1 MEFLCYNGRCI
12 LKDDFGLTIDNR
24 SFRYGDGLFE
34 SIKHSAG
41 KPLLFSLHIKRLL
54 KGMSVLC
61 LKQDAKFESE
71 NLLQNIQDLVKVNR
85 VRNSCRIRLSVF
97 RESGGFYAP
106 DKMDAS
112 YIMECMPMSANNI
125 KETGISMGVY
135 PDIPKAINFLSS
147 LKTSNSLIFVMA
159 GIYKNNNNLGDAVL
173 MNEKGNVVETI
184 SSNIF
189 LVKNNTIS
197 TPLLSEGCVEGVQ
210 REYVIEKA
218 KMNGTIIAEKEI
230 TLEEL
235 KSADEV
241 FLTNAIQGISWVRKL
256 EEKIYSNKKTM
267 SLIDIINQA

>member
-12 LKDDFGLTIDNR
+12 SNDDFRLDIDNR

-34 SIKHSAG
+34 SIKYSAG

-61 LKQDAKFESE
+61 LKHDAKFESE
-71 NLLQNIQDLVKVNR
+71 NLLRNIQELVTVNKIK
-85 VRNSCRIRLSVF
+85 NSCRIRLSVF

-106 DKMDAS
+106 DKMIAS
-112 YIMECMPMSANNI
+112 YILECMPMKAYNI
-125 KETGISMGVY
+125 KEEGISMGIY
-135 PDIPKAINFLSS
+135 PDIPKAINFLSN

-159 GIYKNNNNLGDAVL
+159 GIYKNRNELDDAVL

-189 LVKNNTIS
+189 LVKDNEFF
-197 TPLLSEGCVEGVQ
+197 TPMLSEGCVEGVQ
-210 REYVIEKA
+210 REYVIEKI
-218 KMNGTIIAEKEI
+218 KMEGMVVSEKEI
-230 TLEEL
+230 TIDDL

-241 FLTNAIQGISWVRKL
+241 FLTNAINGILCVRKL
-256 EEKIYSNKKTM
+256 DDKVYNKQKTA
-267 SLIDIINQA
+267 SLIEMINHY